1 MNSKKEEII
10 QQLQFKE
17 ENYLEEIGTLK
28 HQLDSLKTESRKEM
42 DDLREKTASKERNQ
56 TARQTDL
63 ETQLKRV
70 NTQLNQMKKSK
81 EEVYIHNVIKE
92 LINNLTE

>member
-1 MNSKKEEII
+1 MLNSKKEEII

-81 EEVYIHNVIKE
+81 EEVYIY
-92 LINNLTE
+92 T